1 MKQENIERIKNAVF
15 SHFPE
20 KDVRSLCQEVLKDE
34 VFEYADGSN
43 ARKAISKII
52 DALDISVCEEM
63 SCNGQESGTIRILRK
78 YSPILSIIFCATVYW
93 IFCVF
98 VDSFLLGW
106 MISIVISALF
116 YKALEKSVKKEERVD
131 KSEVADMLLH
141 VLDGHVFACRTLL
154 EHKTIEIKEPGSF
167 LESRPY
173 KYLLKQVFDDVQEAD
188 SREQKALTRLLE
200 DCGCELIEYSEE
212 YGEYFDKFSA
222 NIPELKTTVKALI
235 NRDTKS
241 CIFMGSVVFPNK

>member
-141 VLDGHVFACRTLL
+141 VLEGHVFACRTLL
-154 EHKTIEIKEPGSF
+154 EHKTIELKESGTF
-167 LESRPY
+167 LEARPY
-173 KYLLKQVFDDVQEAD
+173 KYLLKQVFDDLRKADGPEQEA
-188 SREQKALTRLLE
+188 LTELLE

-222 NIPELKTTVKALI
+222 NIPDLKTTVKALI

-241 CIFMGSVVFPNK
+241 CIFMGKVVFPNK

>member
-20 KDVRSLCQEVLKDE
+20 NDVRSLCQDVLKDE
-34 VFEYADGSN
+34 VVEYADGSD
-43 ARKAISKII
+43 ARKAISRII
-52 DALDISVCEEM
+52 DALDIPLCEEI
-63 SCNGQESGTIRILRK
+63 SGNGQKSGTIQILRK

-93 IFCVF
+93 IFCAF

-116 YKALEKSVKKEERVD
+116 YKALEKSVKKEKRVD
-131 KSEVADMLLH
+131 KSEAADMLLH
-141 VLDGHVFACRTLL
+141 VLEGHVSACRTLL
-154 EHKTIEIKEPGSF
+154 EHKTIEMNPGTL

-173 KYLLKQVFDDVQEAD
+173 KYLLKQVFDDMRKADGQE
-188 SREQKALTRLLE
+188 QVALTELLE
-200 DCGCELIEYSEE
+200 DCGCELIEYSEA

-241 CIFMGSVVFPNK
+241 CIFMGKVVFPNK

>member
-20 KDVRSLCQEVLKDE
+20 NDVRSLCQEVLKDE
-34 VFEYADGSN
+34 VVEYADGSD

-52 DALDISVCEEM
+52 DALDIPLCEEI
-63 SCNGQESGTIRILRK
+63 SRNGQKSGTIQILRK
-78 YSPILSIIFCATVYW
+78 YNPILSIIFCATVYW

-116 YKALEKSVKKEERVD
+116 YKALEKSVKKKERVD
-131 KSEVADMLLH
+131 NSEAEDMLLR
-141 VLDGHVFACRTLL
+141 VLEGYVSACRTLL
-154 EHKTIEIKEPGSF
+154 EYKTIVIKEPGTL

-188 SREQKALTRLLE
+188 SQEQKALTKLLE

-241 CIFMGSVVFPNK
+241 CIFMGKVVFPNK